1 MKPFLILL
9 FMAIGLFMLA
19 LSCTKN
25 NDVPKSIV
33 GKWNIKIDS
42 FYVGAGLSNH
52 GVTYVGQSNDYFNF
66 SSDGHVYIKENSV
79 LDTLTYTLSSNSILV
94 KNFGSGD
101 GKGEFQSLSTENMI
115 IRSAYFYT
123 PGGIFGRTVS
133 LTR

>member
-9 FMAIGLFMLA
+9 FIAGLFMFG
-19 LSCTKN
+19 LSCTKS
-25 NDVPKSIV
+25 NDMPKSIV

>member
-1 MKPFLILL
+1 MKRFLILL
-9 FMAIGLFMLA
+9 FITIGLFMFG

-25 NDVPKSIV
+25 NNMPKSIV

-52 GVTYVGQSNDYFNF
+52 GVAYVGRSNDYFNF
-66 SSDGHVYIKENSV
+66 SSDGRVYINENSV

-94 KNFGSGD
+94 ENFGSGD
-101 GKGEFQSLSTENMI
+101 GKGKLQSSATQNMI

>member
-9 FMAIGLFMLA
+9 FMAIGLFMFA

-25 NDVPKSIV
+25 NDMPKSIA

-52 GVTYVGQSNDYFNF
+52 GVTYIGQSTDYFNF
-66 SSDGHVYIKENSV
+66 SSDGHVYINENSV

-94 KNFGSGD
+94 KNFGSGN
-101 GKGEFQSLSTENMI
+101 GKGVLQSPSTQTLI
-115 IRSAYFYT
+115 ISSGYFYT
-123 PGGIFGRTVS
+123 PGGVFGRTVS